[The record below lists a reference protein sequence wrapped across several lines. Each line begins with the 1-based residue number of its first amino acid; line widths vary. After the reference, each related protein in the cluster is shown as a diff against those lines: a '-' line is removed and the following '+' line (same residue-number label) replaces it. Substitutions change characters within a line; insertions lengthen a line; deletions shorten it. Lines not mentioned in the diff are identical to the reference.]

1 MLYAI
6 LAYLLWGAFPAFF
19 PLLEPASPMEI
30 LAHRIIWTAV
40 FLAGLITVT
49 RKWPELRKADRTQW
63 LLIASAAV
71 LIAAN
76 WGVYILAVNSGH
88 VNEAAL
94 GYFINPLVAVA
105 LGVVFYS
112 ERLSFLQKISI
123 GLAAGAVV
131 LLMVLGGQPPVLGL
145 VLAFTFGFYGL
156 MKKRVLL
163 SPIASLTAE
172 TFVLLPVAL
181 GYVLLTPSTFSSH
194 GPGHAALMVST
205 GIVTAVPL
213 LLFGKAAKL
222 VPLSAIGMVQYLT
235 PSMQMLWAV
244 FVVHEH
250 ISHARWVGFCIIW
263 TAVVIYLVDSS
274 IRTPRRPQD
283 ASMGALSTTAT
294 DGSEAKDSR

>member
-49 RKWPELRKADRTQW
+49 RKWSELRKADRTQW

-274 IRTPRRPQD
+274 IRIPRRPQD
-283 ASMGALSTTAT
+283 ASIGALSTTAT

>member
-1 MLYAI
+1 M
-6 LAYLLWGAFPAFF
+6 
-19 PLLEPASPMEI
+19 
-30 LAHRIIWTAV
+30 
-40 FLAGLITVT
+40 
-49 RKWPELRKADRTQW
+49 
-63 LLIASAAV
+63 
-71 LIAAN
+71 
-76 WGVYILAVNSGH
+76 
-88 VNEAAL
+88 
-94 GYFINPLVAVA
+94 
-105 LGVVFYS
+105 
-112 ERLSFLQKISI
+112 
-123 GLAAGAVV
+123 
-131 LLMVLGGQPPVLGL
+131 
-145 VLAFTFGFYGL
+145 LAFTFGFYGL

-172 TFVLLPVAL
+172 TFVLFPVAL

-222 VPLSAIGMVQYLT
+222 VPLSAIGMIQYMT

-283 ASMGALSTTAT
+283 APMGALSTTAT

>member
-49 RKWPELRKADRTQW
+49 RKWSELRKADRTQW

-131 LLMVLGGQPPVLGL
+131 L
-145 VLAFTFGFYGL
+145 AFTFGFYGL

-181 GYVLLTPSTFSSH
+181 GYVLLAPSTFSSH

-283 ASMGALSTTAT
+283 ASIGALSTTAT

>member
-49 RKWPELRKADRTQW
+49 RKWSELRKADRTQW

-156 MKKRVLL
+156 IKKRVLL
-163 SPIASLTAE
+163 SSIASLTAE

-263 TAVVIYLVDSS
+263 TAVVFYLVDSS

>member
-19 PLLEPASPMEI
+19 PLLEPANPMEI

-49 RKWPELRKADRTQW
+49 RKWSELRKADRTQW

-163 SPIASLTAE
+163 T
-172 TFVLLPVAL
+172 
-181 GYVLLTPSTFSSH
+181 
-194 GPGHAALMVST
+194 M
-205 GIVTAVPL
+205 
-213 LLFGKAAKL
+213 KA
-222 VPLSAIGMVQYLT
+222 
-235 PSMQMLWAV
+235 
-244 FVVHEH
+244 
-250 ISHARWVGFCIIW
+250 
-263 TAVVIYLVDSS
+263 
-274 IRTPRRPQD
+274 
-283 ASMGALSTTAT
+283 
-294 DGSEAKDSR
+294 